1 MQAIAGNLGIRARV
15 AALVAIVALTALLL
29 LVTGGAFS
37 APASGT
43 ATASRTVTVSMKN
56 FFFAPKNVSI
66 SPGDRV
72 VWSNVSNKKHTATKG
87 GSFDTGRI
95 KPGAA
100 AAVKFNGRGTYRY
113 VCSLHPE
120 MTGKIVVD

>member
-1 MQAIAGNLGIRARV
+1 MR
-15 AALVAIVALTALLL
+15 AIVAVTAGLLL
-29 LVTGGAFS
+29 LLIGSGFS
-37 APASGT
+37 ASASDT

-56 FFFAPKNVSI
+56 NFFAPKNVNI

-72 VWSNVSNKKHTATKG
+72 VWSNVSSRPHTATKG

-95 KPGAA
+95 KPGRA
-100 AAVKFNGRGTYRY
+100 AAVKFSRRGTYRY
-113 VCSLHPE
+113 VCVLHAG